1 MASTTT
7 TRVMTPSRAQGSA
20 KSRGIASRRHL
31 PPLAFL
37 VVLLVAWEY
46 VPRALGIPSFIF
58 PPLGEVLQALTDPG
72 ATRSFL
78 YHTQVTL
85 IEAFSGLAI
94 GTVLGLVLGV
104 VLVEVDI
111 LNRMIY
117 PYIVAIQSIP
127 KVAIAPLFVIWFGFG
142 LTSKVVV
149 VALLAFFPVLL
160 GTMSGIRSVSAEH
173 IALFKVH
180 RATRGQI
187 RRKLLL
193 PSALP
198 SIFTG
203 FEMAVVFS
211 TLGAIVGEFVGAQ
224 AGLGVLILQA
234 QYRMNTGAVF
244 ACLLILCAVGI
255 TLNVIVRF
263 VRRRILYWVPGEKS
277 LKV

>member
-1 MASTTT
+1 
-7 TRVMTPSRAQGSA
+7 
-20 KSRGIASRRHL
+20 
-31 PPLAFL
+31 
-37 VVLLVAWEY
+37 
-46 VPRALGIPSFIF
+46 
-58 PPLGEVLQALTDPG
+58 
-72 ATRSFL
+72 
-78 YHTQVTL
+78 
-85 IEAFSGLAI
+85 
-94 GTVLGLVLGV
+94 
-104 VLVEVDI
+104 
-111 LNRMIY
+111 
-117 PYIVAIQSIP
+117 
-127 KVAIAPLFVIWFGFG
+127 
-142 LTSKVVV
+142 
-149 VALLAFFPVLL
+149 
-160 GTMSGIRSVSAEH
+160 VSAEH

-255 TLNVIVRF
+255 TLNVIVRI